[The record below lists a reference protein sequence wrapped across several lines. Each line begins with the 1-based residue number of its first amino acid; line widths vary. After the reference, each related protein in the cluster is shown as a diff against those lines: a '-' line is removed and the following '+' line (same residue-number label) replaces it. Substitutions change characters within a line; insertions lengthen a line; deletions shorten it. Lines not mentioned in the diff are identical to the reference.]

1 MDCNETRRLLA
12 AHLDEE
18 LDVVNDAAVAA
29 HLESCPACAEAAL
42 AHTEWGGLLHEKLTR
57 HRAPPELAE
66 QIRAALPRAETAR
79 HGGLPTGGR
88 LLAMA
93 ASLAFAAV

>member
-29 HLESCPACAEAAL
+29 HLETCPACAAAAL
-42 AHTEWGGLLHEKLTR
+42 AHTEQHRLLQEKLTR
-57 HRAPPELAE
+57 HRAPPDLAA
-66 QIRAALPRAETAR
+66 QIRAVLPRPAPVSVGIFSWGR
-79 HGGLPTGGR
+79 GLA
-88 LLAMA
+88 LA
-93 ASLAFAAV
+93 ASLALAAT